1 MSSRERVGNSE
12 LEEWKERYYMEL
24 RDEKVKIQSN
34 GKYLHCPYCPDH
46 RRNAY
51 YFEEQIWH
59 SSRIGRESK
68 GASVRDKARHLG
80 LLKYL
85 DRYGD
90 KQENV
95 RPRRRSLERFQDSK
109 SSQSY
114 RETKLIDSN
123 DPDGIHSGER
133 ECEGIYQ
140 LIEDGILRE
149 RAAETTVAVKCDPST
164 VAKSVK
170 SPAKG
175 TLPNLKTKSQVHV
188 QSKMKVDEDGIV
200 WPWMVLV
207 ANIPVEYKNGKY
219 VGESGRKLREE
230 LKSQGYDPV
239 KVHPL
244 WNHRGHSGFAVV
256 EFDGSWG
263 GFNDAMM
270 LEKTFEGNGQGKR
283 DWKARSQKGDKLYA
297 WIARDEEYLSK
308 GLIGEYLSKNE
319 DLKTVSEIETED
331 KVKGTK
337 LVSSLKNELVLKSKR
352 CEQMEKKISRTEAL
366 VGKVMKQKEEIVE
379 KFNDKIKMMQQEAHD
394 QLQHILTHHRSSNL
408 DLEARREELEMREKE
423 LTQRQAINQKEKRM
437 LDHKK
442 EMNERAI
449 VEQKKADEKMMNLA
463 EEQKNRNSTKSKHWN
478 WKVKRMKGAI
488 EVMRHMTEEGDAE
501 AQNKKKFLEEKLKD
515 EEEELDVL
523 DRMNQ
528 NLIVKEKLANDE
540 LQEARKKLIHGLPD
554 GRGRAIICV
563 KRMGELDENPFV
575 AAAKR
580 KYSKE
585 EAEEKG
591 MELCSLWEEYLR
603 DPSRH
608 PYKVIVD
615 GENAKVSVNF
625 INLYQQH
632 TLFVF
637 VHGEFCDRHAH
648 A

>member
-1 MSSRERVGNSE
+1 MSSRETLGNSE
-12 LEEWKERYYMEL
+12 LEEWKERYYREV

-51 YFEEQIWH
+51 YFEELIWH

-90 KQENV
+90 KQKNV
-95 RPRRRSLERFQDSK
+95 WPRRRSLERFQDSK

-164 VAKSVK
+164 IAKSVK

-175 TLPNLKTKSQVHV
+175 TLPNLKTKCQVHV
-188 QSKMKVDEDGIV
+188 QSKMKVDEDPIV

-230 LKSQGYDPV
+230 LKCQGYDPV

-256 EFDGSWG
+256 EFDGGWG

-270 LEKTFEGNGQGKR
+270 LEKTFEGNG
-283 DWKARSQKGDKLYA
+283 
-297 WIARDEEYLSK
+297 
-308 GLIGEYLSKNE
+308 LIGEYLSKNG
-319 DLKTVSEIETED
+319 DLKTVSEIEKED

-366 VGKVMKQKEEIVE
+366 VGKVMKQKEDIIE
-379 KFNDKIKMMQQEAHD
+379 KFNDEIKMMQQEAHD

-423 LTQRQAINQKEKRM
+423 LMQRQAINQKEKRM
-437 LDHKK
+437 LDHQK

-463 EEQKNRNSTKSKHWN
+463 EEQKREKEQLHKRIIELESKLN
-478 WKVKRMKGAI
+478 QKQTLELEVERMKGAI
-488 EVMRHMTEEGDAE
+488 EVMRHMTEEGDTE

-515 EEEELDVL
+515 KEEELDVL
-523 DRMNQ
+523 DRTNQ

-603 DPSRH
+603 DPSWH
-608 PYKVIVD
+608 PYRSSWMVKMQRLLHKPGSVIL
-615 GENAKVSVNF
+615 EYS
-625 INLYQQH
+625 Y
-632 TLFVF
+632 
-637 VHGEFCDRHAH
+637 
-648 A
+648 